1 MINTDRAISDKK
13 DDVLNRAQFSDNLAK
28 AMIEYSSKD
37 SLVIG
42 LEGAWGMGKTSIVN
56 MVCQNLKSEENVVL
70 IKFNP
75 WDYSD
80 HESLYRQFFQNI
92 SLSLKPFKT
101 KSKNFLKRM
110 WSWLLDLGKVG
121 AEAIPW
127 YLDTT
132 FPLKDVINALEKLS
146 SNTSSLIIEKP
157 KIQKLLE
164 KIDGKIV
171 IVIDDI
177 DRLNANEIRQIFQI
191 VKSLGD
197 LPNIVYLLAFD
208 RNIVVEALAKVQT
221 EKGNDYIEKIIQMPV
236 VVPHVS
242 KEQIQPI
249 LFEKLDKVIADQS
262 INFAPLKNH
271 WGEIYTSG
279 LGNNFKTLRDLARF
293 LNVIQID
300 FQLVKNEINF
310 VDFLAV
316 SALKVFSPNLYS
328 AIKENKALFTKE
340 KSDHSVKADQD
351 RESKLLNEIL
361 DIDPTQKDLI
371 LALFPTV
378 KTKIGENSWSYNSD
392 NGRLDKLVS
401 SETFFD
407 IYFQLSLPTGHIPQ
421 YLIDSFLEIES
432 KEGYEKF
439 FLELKD
445 KGIIKEFLT
454 RLEDFTN
461 DNGIKKENI
470 SNLISAIFDIA
481 DLVPD
486 ESAPMSFD
494 FGNGTRFGRI
504 IHQLQ
509 AKRSITQDEYFE
521 MVKTAI
527 ENSKQGLDFVVR
539 EIGHWGSYYRDSDKK
554 YQPPFTKDQ
563 SEELER
569 MGLEIIKKA
578 VRKNKFKDLENIYN
592 ILFRWKEWEGDAEPQ
607 EYVKKVIESDNGLIK
622 FLQQTLSV
630 SHSST
635 SGSYE
640 VEKKE
645 YFEFKSLSQFISL
658 EDLKKR
664 VSGISE
670 TEQNKD
676 LLKIFNESYE
686 KWEKSKAID
695 KGSK

>member
-13 DDVLNRAQFSDNLAK
+13 DDVLNRAPFSENVAK
-28 AMIEYSSKD
+28 AIIEYNSKD

-42 LEGAWGMGKTSIVN
+42 LEGAWGTGKTSIVN
-56 MVCQNLKSEENVVL
+56 MVRQSLKKDENIVL
-70 IKFNP
+70 INFNP

-101 KSKNFLKRM
+101 KFKKGSVKIWAWFLKFLGIISTPI
-110 WSWLLDLGKVG
+110 SW
-121 AEAIPW
+121 I
-127 YLDTT
+127 Y
-132 FPLKDVINALEKLS
+132 PLYPMQGIIKGLEKLS
-146 SNTSSLIIEKP
+146 ANTSVLATEKP

-177 DRLNANEIRQIFQI
+177 DRLNAQEIRQIFQI

-208 RNIVVEALAKVQT
+208 REIVVEALAKVQT
-221 EKGNDYIEKIIQMPV
+221 EKGNDYLEKIIQMPV

-249 LFEKLDKVIADQS
+249 LFEKLDKVILDQS
-262 INFAPLKNH
+262 IDFTLLKNH
-271 WGEIYTSG
+271 WGEVYTAG

-293 LNVIQID
+293 LNVLQID

-310 VDFLAV
+310 VDFIAISV
-316 SALKVFSPNLYS
+316 LKVFSPSLYS
-328 AIKENKALFTKE
+328 ALKANKAIFTKE
-340 KSDHSVKADQD
+340 RDSHSLKTDQE
-351 RESKLLNEIL
+351 RETKLLNEIL
-361 DIDPTQKDLI
+361 DIDSTQKDLV
-371 LALFPTV
+371 LALFPEV
-378 KTKIGENSWSYNSD
+378 KTKIGENSWGYRSGD
-392 NGRLDKLVS
+392 GRLEKLIS

-407 IYFQLSLPTGHIPQ
+407 IYFQLSLPSGHIPQ
-421 YLIDSFLEIES
+421 YLIDSFLGIES
-432 KEGYEKF
+432 KEEYKKF
-439 FLELKD
+439 FLELKE

-461 DNGIKKENI
+461 DDGIKKENI
-470 SNLISAIFDIA
+470 SNLISAIFDVA

-494 FGNGTRFGRI
+494 FGNRTRFGRI
-504 IHQLQ
+504 IYQLQ
-509 AKRSITQDEYFE
+509 AKRSITQDEYFKA
-521 MVKTAI
+521 VKSAI

-539 EIGHWGSYYRDSDKK
+539 EVGHWGSYYRDSDKK
-554 YQPPFTKDQ
+554 YEPPFTKEQ
-563 SEELER
+563 SEELEK

-578 VRKNKFKDLENIYN
+578 VREDKLKDLENIYN
-592 ILFRWKEWEGDAEPQ
+592 ILFRWKEWEGDAEPH
-607 EYVKKVIESDNGLIK
+607 EYVKKAIESENDLIK

-645 YFEFKSLSQFISL
+645 YFEFKSLSQFVL
-658 EDLKKR
+658 PETLKEK
-664 VSGISE
+664 VSEISE
-670 TEQNKD
+670 NEENKD
-676 LLKIFNESYE
+676 LLKVFNESYE
-686 KWEKSKAID
+686 KWEKSKKA
-695 KGSK
+695 KKA